1 MRCNTGTDFNSD
13 DSFIS
18 LVYKKSKN
26 SNEVCYLQ
34 PEVMIMI

>member
-1 MRCNTGTDFNSD
+1 MRGNTGTDSNSE

-18 LVYKKSKN
+18 LVYKQSKN

-34 PEVMIMI
+34 PEDMLMI